1 MKSCT
6 DRENLDIEEHLQI
19 CEHCHSRFHQAEEWV
34 ALMKIAIPLGPM
46 PSRAS
51 PSGWRLS
58 VERLL
63 SKPLVAAGYA
73 AVAIALCAS
82 PLLMLRNRFAG
93 EEVVLLA
100 ATRGG
105 ADSGPPTAS
114 SRNRLRL
121 RIDTTDLDGPLEAQ
135 IVDASGTTVASSTL
149 AASNPEVV
157 LDHKLERGSSDA
169 ARNWLEGAVAS
180 RLFHVQQYVAPDST
194 YYDRGRAVVQSRES
208 NFVNSWTIS
217 ACDTR
222 NSGSRLE
229 LECVRNRSI
238 PIDRHRAGTSD
249 SSPV

>member
-1 MKSCT
+1 MDVFDRMGNVSHPDEEYLERYVMKSCT

-157 LDHKLERGSSDA
+157 LDHKLEPGSYWV
-169 ARNWLEGAVAS
+169 R
-180 RLFHVQQYVAPDST
+180 
-194 YYDRGRAVVQSRES
+194 
-208 NFVNSWTIS
+208 VNSS
-217 ACDTR
+217 VD
-222 NSGSRLE
+222 
-229 LECVRNRSI
+229 
-238 PIDRHRAGTSD
+238 HRTLRETGLR
-249 SSPV
+249 VQ